1 MATTAQ
7 RATGASDVTTSVV
20 QKARIKSRV
29 EALIRLLLL
38 LFATVL
44 MLAPIVYAL
53 VTSLRSPV
61 ESFTL
66 PPKWIPTEAD
76 WSNYEAVFTTI
87 PLDTYIFNSTFV
99 TLSIVVGQL
108 ITSAL
113 AGYAFA
119 RLDFPGR
126 EFFFWLILATL
137 MIPLQATIIPVFV
150 LISEL
155 GLADTR
161 ASLILPALSSA
172 FGAFLLRQYFR
183 RIPNDFEEAAVLEGA
198 SQWQIFWSIYLPLA
212 KPGLAVLAVLTFNG
226 YWNEFLRPL
235 IFLQD
240 IDKFTLPLG
249 LVSLQGYL
257 GTGSISIVLAGV
269 IVSLLPVLIVYL
281 FGQRYLVE
289 GIMMGGLKG

>member
-1 MATTAQ
+1 MSQAASQESTIATTAH
-7 RATGASDVTTSVV
+7 RSLVLNRLGL
-20 QKARIKSRV
+20 
-29 EALIRLLLL
+29 LIRVTLLL
-38 LFATVL
+38 AVAII

-76 WSNYEAVFTTI
+76 WSSYRSVFTTI
-87 PLDTYIFNSTFV
+87 PFEQYIVNSTVV
-99 TLSIVVGQL
+99 TLAIVIGQL

-119 RLDFPGR
+119 RLKFPGR
-126 EFFFWLILATL
+126 ELCFWIILATL

-150 LISEL
+150 LIKEL
-155 GLADTR
+155 GLSNTR
-161 ASLILPALSSA
+161 ASLVLPALSSA
-172 FGAFLLRQYFR
+172 FGAFLLRQYFL
-183 RIPNDFEEAAVLEGA
+183 RIPDDFEEAALLEGA
-198 SQWQIFWSIYLPLA
+198 NQWEIFWSIYLPLA
-212 KPGLAVLAVLTFNG
+212 KPGLSVLAILTFNV

-235 IFLQD
+235 IFLQS

-249 LVSLQGYL
+249 LVNLQGYL
-257 GTGSISIVLAGV
+257 GTGSISVVLAGV
-269 IVSLLPVLIVYL
+269 IVSLLPVLVVYL
-281 FGQRYLVE
+281 VGQRYLVE